1 MINFKT
7 LKVKG
12 FKSFVE
18 PIEIHIE
25 NGLTGI
31 VVPILMTKFGWGAD
45 VAETVWQTA
54 CVLILGQGIADIN
67 KK

>member
-1 MINFKT
+1 MKNWITNVVLGKILNSRKF
-7 LKVKG
+7 
-12 FKSFVE
+12 
-18 PIEIHIE
+18 IY
-25 NGLTGI
+25 GLTGI

-54 CVLILGQGIADIN
+54 CVLILGQGIADIS

>member
-1 MINFKT
+1 MKNWVNVVLGQILHSKKF
-7 LKVKG
+7 
-12 FKSFVE
+12 
-18 PIEIHIE
+18 IYA
-25 NGLTGI
+25 LTGI
-31 VVPILMTKFGWGAD
+31 VVPFLMPKFGWGAD